1 MIAVYFRNFIL
12 NAVCSP
18 GFVEKPKVG
27 KSTLQWM
34 LLNMV
39 DPTLSVCVQTGET
52 ACILEEQH

>member
-1 MIAVYFRNFIL
+1 M
-12 NAVCSP
+12 
-18 GFVEKPKVG
+18 FVEKPKVG

-52 ACILEEQH
+52 ACILEEQLNSHG